1 MVGSLLSAFSRKRET
16 ASGTAPIPPPDNGYA
31 ASCLGTEE
39 RQGRG
44 IADHVRE
51 DLIFLRN
58 ILIL

>member
-1 MVGSLLSAFSRKRET
+1 MVGLLLSAFSRQRET
-16 ASGTAPIPPPDNGYA
+16 ASGIAPIPPPD

-44 IADHVRE
+44 IADYVRE